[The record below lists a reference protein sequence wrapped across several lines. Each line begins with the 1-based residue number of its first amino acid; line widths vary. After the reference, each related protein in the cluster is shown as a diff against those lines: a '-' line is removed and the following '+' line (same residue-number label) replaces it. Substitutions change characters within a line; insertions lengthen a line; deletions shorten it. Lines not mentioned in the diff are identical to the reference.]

1 VGFASILKMFDKL
14 DDIIYK
20 PIETATEWAKEPLRD
35 KQHKRDMAEK
45 EKDATLAQEM
55 AAHKLTLKI
64 KKETE
69 IIRVIA
75 EIEELKK
82 NEEFKRM
89 KAVSEAI
96 IKFQKE
102 LTQLNVDAINS
113 IGNIQLGLRENA
125 QKLVYERT
133 IKYKELQDLAMQEAM
148 RDLQKIDEIFGEN
161 EMSKKILINAVD
173 KRLANII
180 DTAYSFLQELNTDIR
195 KLNQNID
202 ILVSNGDKFIKDHL
216 SQLRASG
223 FSSDQ
228 IKRLKSNEVEIMDD

>member
-1 VGFASILKMFDKL
+1 MGFASILKMFDKL

>member
-1 VGFASILKMFDKL
+1 MGFASILKMFDKL

-20 PIETATEWAKEPLRD
+20 PIETVTEWAKEPLRD

>member
-1 VGFASILKMFDKL
+1 MFDKL

-20 PIETATEWAKEPLRD
+20 PIETVTEWAKEPLRD

>member
-1 VGFASILKMFDKL
+1 MFDKL